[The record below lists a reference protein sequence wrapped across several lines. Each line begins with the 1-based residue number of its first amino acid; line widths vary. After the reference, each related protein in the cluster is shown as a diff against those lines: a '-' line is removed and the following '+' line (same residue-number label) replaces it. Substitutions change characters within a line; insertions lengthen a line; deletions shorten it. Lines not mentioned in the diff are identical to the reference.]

1 MYLCWCGRLS
11 KFHQYMKI
19 RITASNIRGARITL
33 KTFKESSNFELIARS
48 YQLSTAGIEH
58 ESLQINRVNGVSK
71 NTSTQADIEGEP
83 GYCFAPFSLT
93 CYTNSMVSG
102 GGRDAAA
109 LCRVLEDS
117 TSPSHLLI
125 TVVPENQ
132 PANNCPTAAA
142 GGGLH
147 WARADG
153 GRERKSL
160 LHSEPEERRLN

>member
-19 RITASNIRGARITL
+19 RITASNIRDARITL

-71 NTSTQADIEGEP
+71 NTSTQVDIEGEP

-93 CYTNSMVSG
+93 CYTNSMVLG

-153 GRERKSL
+153 GRERKPL
-160 LHSEPEERRLN
+160 LHSKPEERRLN

>member
-19 RITASNIRGARITL
+19 RITASNIRDARITL

-58 ESLQINRVNGVSK
+58 KSLQINRVNGVSK
-71 NTSTQADIEGEP
+71 NTSTQVDIEGEP

-93 CYTNSMVSG
+93 CYTNSMVS

-153 GRERKSL
+153 GRERKPL